1 VAAGASELGEGRSGS
16 RSTRRR
22 TRQGS
27 TEPAVIG
34 GRRRRKGARGRGR
47 WGQICVRVWVGLL
60 FFGEGGISK
69 VLAGTLK
76 QPNFFSILTF
86 LFIFQK

>member
-34 GRRRRKGARGRGR
+34 GRRRRKGKMGADLCAGLGWFTIFWRGRDF
-47 WGQICVRVWVGLL
+47 QS
-60 FFGEGGISK
+60 FGGNVEA
-69 VLAGTLK
+69 AG
-76 QPNFFSILTF
+76 FFSILTF